1 MDWTFW
7 RDLFSWTVQL
17 GSMNLPNWIHQFTPF
32 LLGPAPGSDIFPD
45 PELKGLKVSGENFG
59 TAGRGA
65 TTPTLELDLFTTSA
79 SGSLLSLK
87 GFNASSKGFPG
98 ATGAEGTEIPPGL
111 TFQGGEI
118 HAKILGNNKENGVDI
133 TRLRR
138 KSHKVHWNFTKKR
151 TTINIFNIFNIF
163 K

>member
-1 MDWTFW
+1 MEH
-7 RDLFSWTVQL
+7 QL
-17 GSMNLPNWIHQFTPF
+17 GSMNLPNWIHQFTRF

-65 TTPTLELDLFTTSA
+65 TTPTLELDFFTTSA

-98 ATGAEGTEIPPGL
+98 ATGAEGTVPPGL
-111 TFQGGEI
+111 TFQRREI
-118 HAKILGNNKENGVDI
+118 HAKILENNKENGVDI

-138 KSHKVHWNFTKKR
+138 NPRKLTGILQQKKNYHQHLQHLQHLQVKYTKK
-151 TTINIFNIFNIF
+151 NQQ
-163 K
+163 KA

>member
-1 MDWTFW
+1 MEH
-7 RDLFSWTVQL
+7 QL

-65 TTPTLELDLFTTSA
+65 TTPTLELDFFTTSA

-98 ATGAEGTEIPPGL
+98 ATGAEGTVPPGL
-111 TFQGGEI
+111 TFQRRET

-138 KSHKVHWNFTKKR
+138 NSQKVHWNFTKKKR